1 MKRILLAAALM
12 AQCCLPAS
20 ATQLYFGA
28 DLSYYGQ
35 MMDCKAV
42 YKDGGQASDIFTIF
56 KNHGANLPRV
66 RVRPAGPPPPYSNLP
81 DAMRVIRA
89 AKAQGMQVLLDF
101 HYSDSWAD
109 AGKQI
114 IPAAWADIHDPDAL
128 ADTLYRYTAYVMA
141 TLDHRGLMPEMV
153 QVGNE
158 INPEMLM
165 PAAEPKGQDH
175 PRAPARARPAPLI
188 NAGIRAVREAGAK
201 SKIRPRIMLQIAQP
215 EYVEPWFAAAAK
227 VGVTD
232 FDLIGI
238 SYYGHMWSTYDIPGT
253 GEVIKRVRKA
263 YPSKDVMLVE
273 TAFPYDVDA
282 PGMHS
287 NLRGKAAMPGYPVTI
302 EGQKKFLVDLTKTV
316 LAAGGDGVNYW
327 APELVPIG
335 CPTRNTGSRTSLFYL
350 DGIVL
355 PAIDFMKAR

>member
-1 MKRILLAAALM
+1 MKRILAAAL
-12 AQCCLPAS
+12 ALCTLPAS
-20 ATQLYFGA
+20 ATERYFGA
-28 DLSYYGQ
+28 DLSYAGQ

-42 YKDGGQASDIFTIF
+42 YRDNGVPADIFTTF
-56 KNHGANLPRV
+56 KNHGANLIRV
-66 RVRPAGPPPPYSNLP
+66 RIWTDGNKSGYSNLP
-81 DAMRVIRA
+81 DVIRVIRA

-128 ADTLYRYTAYVMA
+128 ADTLYRYTGYILA
-141 TLDHRGLMPEMV
+141 TLDHQGLMPEMV

-165 PAAEPKGQDH
+165 PGAEPKGQDH
-175 PRAPARARPAPLI
+175 PRAIDWARNAKLV
-188 NAGIRAVREAGAK
+188 NAGIRAVREAGAR
-201 SKIRPRIMLQIAQP
+201 SKIKPRIMIQIAQP

-227 VGVTD
+227 AGVTD

-238 SYYGHMWSTYDIPGT
+238 SYYGHQWSTYDIPGT
-253 GEVIKRVRKA
+253 GEVIRRLRKT
-263 YPSKDVMLVE
+263 YPDKDVMLVE
-273 TAFPYDVDA
+273 TAFPYAADA

-287 NLRGKAAMPGYPVTI
+287 NLSAKAAMPGYPVTI
-302 EGQKKFLVDLTKTV
+302 EGQKKFLVDLTREV

-327 APELVPIG
+327 APDLVPNS
-335 CPTRNTGSRTSLFYL
+335 CATRNTGSRTSLFDL
-350 DGIVL
+350 EGNAL
-355 PAIDFMKAR
+355 PALDFMKAR

>member
-1 MKRILLAAALM
+1 MKNTLLAAVMSLWS
-12 AQCCLPAS
+12 LPAA
-20 ATQLYFGA
+20 ATELYFGA
-28 DLSYYGQ
+28 DLSYAGQ
-35 MMDCKAV
+35 MQDCKAV
-42 YKDGGQASDIFTIF
+42 YRDNGTPADIFTIF
-56 KNHGANLPRV
+56 KNHGANLIRV
-66 RVRPAGPPPPYSNLP
+66 RVWTDGNKTPYSNLP

-141 TLDHRGLMPEMV
+141 TLDHQGLMPEMV

-175 PRAPARARPAPLI
+175 PRAIDWARNAKLI

-227 VGVTD
+227 AGVTD

-287 NLRGKAAMPGYPVTI
+287 NLSGKAAMPGYPVTI

-327 APELVPIG
+327 APDLVPNG
-335 CPTRNTGSRTSLFYL
+335 CPTRNTGSRTSLFDL
-350 DGIVL
+350 DGNVL

>member
-1 MKRILLAAALM
+1 MKKILLATAL
-12 AQCCLPAS
+12 ALSPLPAS
-20 ATQLYFGA
+20 AATQLYFGA

-42 YKDGGQASDIFTIF
+42 YKDGGQPQDIFTIF
-56 KNHGANLPRV
+56 KNHGANLIRV
-66 RVRPAGPPPPYSNLP
+66 RLWTDGNKTPYSNLP
-81 DAMRVIRA
+81 DVIRVIRQA
-89 AKAQGMQVLLDF
+89 HANGMQVLLDF

-114 IPAAWADIHDPDAL
+114 IPAGWAGIHDTDAL
-128 ADTLYRYTAYVMA
+128 ADTLYRYTAYILT
-141 TLDHRGLMPEMV
+141 TLDKQGLMPEMV

-165 PAAEPKGQDH
+165 PQAEPKGQDH
-175 PRAPARARPAPLI
+175 PRPIDWARNAKII

-201 SKIRPRIMLQIAQP
+201 SMVKPRILLQIAQP
-215 EYVEPWFAAAAK
+215 EYVEPWFAAAEKA
-227 VGVTD
+227 GVTD

-253 GEVIKRVRKA
+253 GEVIRRLRKTW
-263 YPSKDVMLVE
+263 PDKDVMLVE

-287 NLRGKAAMPGYPVTI
+287 NLSGKAAMPGYPVTI
-302 EGQKKFLVDLTKTV
+302 EGQKKFLTDLTKTV

-327 APELVPIG
+327 APDLVPNS
-335 CPTRNTGSRTSLFYL
+335 CATRNTGSRTSLFDP
-350 DGIVL
+350 DGNVL
-355 PAIDFMKAR
+355 PGIDFMKAR

>member
-42 YKDGGQASDIFTIF
+42 YKDGGQPADIFTIF
-56 KNHGANLPRV
+56 KNHGANLIRV
-66 RVRPAGPPPPYSNLP
+66 RVWTDGNKSPYSTLP

-141 TLDHRGLMPEMV
+141 TLDHQGLMPEMV

-175 PRAPARARPAPLI
+175 PRAIDWSRNAKLV

-201 SKIRPRIMLQIAQP
+201 SKIKPRIMLQIAQP

-227 VGVTD
+227 AGVTD

-253 GEVIKRVRKA
+253 GQVIRRVRKA
-263 YPSKDVMLVE
+263 YPDKDVMLVE

-287 NLRGKAAMPGYPVTI
+287 NLSGKAAMPGYPVTI
-302 EGQKKFLVDLTKTV
+302 EGQKKFLVDLTKEV

-327 APELVPIG
+327 APDLVPNG
-335 CPTRNTGSRTSLFYL
+335 CPTRNTGSRTSLFDL
-350 DGIVL
+350 EGNVL